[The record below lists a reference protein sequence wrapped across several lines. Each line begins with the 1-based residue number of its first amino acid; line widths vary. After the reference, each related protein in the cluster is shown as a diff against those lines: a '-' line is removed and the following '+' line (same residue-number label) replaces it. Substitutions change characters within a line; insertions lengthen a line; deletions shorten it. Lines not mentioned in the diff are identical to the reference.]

1 MRMVRKTQDGQGQFL
16 HNLIM
21 EILGLVLTQLPNPTT
36 DLYPAAVLSDATLEF
51 VLSVDSGF
59 SKKNVLEQ
67 ECVFSLFYGRDGRSE
82 APHIYYSEFFK
93 YLFGIQ
99 KSSPKDVEIKINNLT
114 SDFHY
119 CLLISHEL

>member
-59 SKKNVLEQ
+59 SKNVLCDIISKATTTNSQ
-67 ECVFSLFYGRDGRSE
+67 DFIVYLLGKLFQVLHMY
-82 APHIYYSEFFK
+82 
-93 YLFGIQ
+93 
-99 KSSPKDVEIKINNLT
+99 
-114 SDFHY
+114 
-119 CLLISHEL
+119 